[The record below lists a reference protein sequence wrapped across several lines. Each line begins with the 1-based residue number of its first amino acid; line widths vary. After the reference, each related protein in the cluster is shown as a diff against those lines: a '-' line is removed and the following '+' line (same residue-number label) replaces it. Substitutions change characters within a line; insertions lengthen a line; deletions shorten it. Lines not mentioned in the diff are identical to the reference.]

1 MTAEENAQKQL
12 VTRFPELSGAVRI
25 ARSRRIFVDVP
36 DERFLDVFDY
46 VREGIGFPI
55 LSLIVGLDQGE
66 NFEVMYVLSSANGCV
81 ISLKRRIPR
90 DEPVIRSVYD
100 RMPNSEIYER
110 ELVDMFG
117 IHVTGLP
124 DGSRYPLPD
133 DWPEGQFPLRK
144 DWTPDMLDQ
153 VEVAING

>member
-1 MTAEENAQKQL
+1 MAGEEKVQQQL
-12 VTRFPELSGAVRI
+12 VNRFPELSGSIRI
-25 ARSRRIFVDVP
+25 ARSRRIFVDVS
-36 DERFLDVFDY
+36 DQRFLDVLDY
-46 VREGIGFPI
+46 VRGELGFPI
-55 LSLIVGLDQGE
+55 LCLIVGLDEGE
-66 NFEVMYVLSSANGCV
+66 NFGIIYILASGDGTLA
-81 ISLKRRIPR
+81 SLTRRIPR
-90 DEPVIRSVYD
+90 DEPVICSIYD

-110 ELVDMFG
+110 ELVDLFG

-153 VEVAING
+153 VEVAVNG